1 MSWLLNAPPARL
13 LIANRH
19 ERLSQKV
26 AALDGRALFRI
37 AHPRCPGTPHAH
49 GRDKSACAQ
58 REQPSIRLDRYSPA
72 AMAKLAV
79 SNRRLNR
86 MEALLLEMRSE
97 QDVSLKHITRL
108 QVQLDLLTESAS
120 SRENARPASRLL
132 VIPSRMTLN

>member
-1 MSWLLNAPPARL
+1 MSAIHLRVY
-13 LIANRH
+13 
-19 ERLSQKV
+19 K
-26 AALDGRALFRI
+26 
-37 AHPRCPGTPHAH
+37 
-49 GRDKSACAQ
+49 
-58 REQPSIRLDRYSPA
+58 REQLSIRLDRYSPA

-120 SRENARPASRLL
+120 SRENVRPVSRLL
-132 VIPSRMTLN
+132 VTPSRTTMN